1 MTKFVTLIATAVA
14 SVCVQPLAA
23 FADEVPTFDVR
34 KSCHADVQAYP
45 GGGSAAD
52 CLEDEQKAREVLVS
66 QWTQFEPKSRTSC
79 VQMVNDIAGTQSYV
93 ELLSCLQNAKDA
105 KTLPKD

>member
-1 MTKFVTLIATAVA
+1 MTKFVTFIATAVA

-45 GGGSAAD
+45 GGQCG
-52 CLEDEQKAREVLVS
+52 
-66 QWTQFEPKSRTSC
+66 
-79 VQMVNDIAGTQSYV
+79 G
-93 ELLSCLQNAKDA
+93 
-105 KTLPKD
+105 LPSG